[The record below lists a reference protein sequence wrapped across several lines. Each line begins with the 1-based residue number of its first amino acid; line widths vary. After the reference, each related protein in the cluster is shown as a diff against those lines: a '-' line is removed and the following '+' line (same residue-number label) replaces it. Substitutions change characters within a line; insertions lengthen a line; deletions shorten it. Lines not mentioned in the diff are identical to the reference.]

1 MLGSADSR
9 VGPAGQGGAP
19 FGDGRMPLLFTA
31 KNIGAVRIRNRVVM
45 PSMTT
50 RGADAEGFITDDVV
64 SYYNARADGGV
75 GLITVEMSAPE
86 KVGRH
91 RRFELGIYD
100 DRFLP
105 GLTRLVAG
113 LHERGAAVSIQLGHG
128 GGHTRAD
135 ICGEPPIAPSAVP
148 HVVQEGTTETVV
160 PEEMTPAR
168 IERTIEA
175 FVEGAARAQKAGID
189 IVEVHAAHGYLISQ
203 FLTPAENRRTDEF
216 GGSLENRARIGV
228 EIVRR
233 IKVALPELPV
243 IFRLNADDFFPGGM
257 VFAEAEQVAV
267 WSVEAGADAV
277 HVTAGH
283 YRSQP
288 SAAIMIPPMAE
299 PEATFLNFAAAIRR
313 RVSVPVI
320 AVGRLG
326 DPARAIRAVEEGD
339 ADFVALGRPLLAD
352 PEWVAKACAGRPVRM
367 CIACNTC
374 VDGMRTGGRL
384 HCLVNPATGRERRFG
399 NTEASQAL
407 RQKGKRI
414 AVVGAGPAG
423 LTFAALASRQN
434 TVTVFEKAAQAG
446 GAFRLAGLAPTY
458 QGVKAD
464 PGPMLRFVAG
474 LEAACRAQG
483 VNFRFST
490 DAAAQPA
497 LLDGFDEI
505 ILATGAVYR
514 FGLGPVLTRLVQAGA
529 LTLPGFRRLAQSPRM
544 RDWFYH
550 RARRAD
556 PVLQACLA
564 AEGRRV
570 TVIGDAKAPG
580 KTANAIFSAFEAALV
595 TVEDAAAASAK

>member
-1 MLGSADSR
+1 MQESAEPLAGADYR
-9 VGPAGQGGAP
+9 V
-19 FGDGRMPLLFTA
+19 PLLFTPGA
-31 KNIGAVRIRNRVVM
+31 IGGVRIRNRIVM

-50 RGADAEGFITDDVV
+50 RGADADGFVTDDVLA
-64 SYYNARADGGV
+64 SYAARAEGGV
-75 GLITVEMSAPE
+75 GLITIEMSAPE

-91 RRFELGIYD
+91 RRFELGIHD

-105 GLTRLVAG
+105 GLSRLAAA
-113 LHERGAAVSIQLGHG
+113 LHERGAAISIQLGHG

-148 HVVQEGTTETVV
+148 HVVQEGITETVV

-168 IERTIEA
+168 IEQTIEA
-175 FVEGAARAQKAGID
+175 FVAAAARAQQAGID
-189 IVEVHAAHGYLISQ
+189 IVEVHAAHGYLVSQ
-203 FLTPAENRRTDEF
+203 FLTPAENLRTDAY
-216 GGSLENRARIGV
+216 GGLLENRARMGL

-233 IKVALPELPV
+233 IKARLPDLPV
-243 IFRLNADDFFPGGM
+243 IFRLNADDFFPGGL

-299 PEATFLNFAAAIRR
+299 PEATFLHFAAAIRR
-313 RVSVPVI
+313 RVEVPVI

-339 ADFVALGRPLLAD
+339 ADFIALGRPLLAD
-352 PEWVAKACAGRPVRM
+352 PEWVAKARAGRPVRL
-367 CIACNTC
+367 CIACNSC

-399 NTEASQAL
+399 NTEASQTL
-407 RQKGKRI
+407 RWTGRRI

-423 LTFAALASRQN
+423 LSFAALASRKN
-434 TVTVFEKAAQAG
+434 GVTIFEKAAEPG
-446 GAFRLAGLAPTY
+446 GALRLAALAPIFQDVEATPAPIR
-458 QGVKAD
+458 K
-464 PGPMLRFVAG
+464 FIAG
-474 LEAACRAQG
+474 LEATCRAQG
-483 VNFRFST
+483 VVFRYSA
-490 DAAAQPA
+490 DVAARPG

-505 ILATGAVYR
+505 ILATGASYR
-514 FGLGPVLTRLVQAGA
+514 NGLGPLVTRLVGSGA
-529 LTLPGFRRLAQSPRM
+529 LRLPGLRRLGRSARV

-550 RARRAD
+550 RARKAD
-556 PVLQACLA
+556 AGLAARLA

-580 KTANAIFSAFEAALV
+580 KTAQAIFSAFEAALV
-595 TVEDAAAASAK
+595 TAERPPGSARADAA